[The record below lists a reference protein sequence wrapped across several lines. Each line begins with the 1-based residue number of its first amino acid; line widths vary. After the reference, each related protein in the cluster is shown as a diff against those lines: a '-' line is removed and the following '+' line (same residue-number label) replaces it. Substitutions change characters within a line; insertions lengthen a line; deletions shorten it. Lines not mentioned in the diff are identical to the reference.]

1 MTNIAN
7 NQEDWSHLNEAAC
20 KKSKHDKTKLLLA
33 GNILSSCNGHSLSTN
48 VNEHTNCSATTND
61 AHNDRG
67 NNAKYNAHTKDTEQT
82 AHIVLNHLKDVLKS
96 KTCRDA
102 TIN

>member
-48 VNEHTNCSATTND
+48 VYDHANCGATTND
-61 AHNDRG
+61 AHNNGG
-67 NNAKYNAHTKDTEQT
+67 NNAKHNAHTKDTEQT
-82 AHIVLNHLKDVLKS
+82 AHVMLNHLKDVLKS
-96 KTCRDA
+96 KTSGDV